1 MSVLIKNGTIVNADQ
16 SFSADVLCADGK
28 IQEIGSNISAPSG
41 AEIIDAA
48 GQFVMPGGIDP
59 HTHMQLPF
67 MGTVASEDFYTGTA
81 AGLAGGTTM
90 IIDFVIPS
98 PQTSILE
105 AYHQWREWAEKS
117 VADYSF
123 HVAITWWDE
132 TVHAD
137 MKTLVEKHGVN
148 SFKHFMA
155 YKGAI
160 MAPDEIL
167 VNSFNR
173 SLELGA
179 MPTVHAENGEMVAQ
193 LQKKIFDMG
202 ITGPEGHPLS
212 RPPEVEAEA
221 ANRAI
226 SIANV
231 YGVPLYIVHV
241 STKQSLEAITRARN
255 SGQKVFGEVL
265 AGHLLVDESVY
276 LDKNFESA
284 AAHVMSPPF
293 RAKEHQEALWK
304 GLLSGNLQTTA
315 TDHCCFCADQK
326 AAGKDDFRITPNGTA
341 GVENRME
348 VLWHHGV
355 NTGLFNMNEFVK
367 LTSTNAAQIFNI
379 YPRKGSI
386 SVGADADIVV
396 WDPEKTKKISAKTHH
411 QNIDFNIFEGM
422 EVKGCASHTISA
434 AKVVYA
440 NGELKVERG
449 AGRYVDRPPYSSFY
463 QGLDVQ
469 AEKNKP
475 KAVKRKNL
483 INF

>member
-16 SFSADVLCADGK
+16 SFQADVLCADGK

-48 GQFVMPGGIDP
+48 GQYVMPGGIDP

-90 IIDFVIPS
+90 IIDFVIPG
-98 PQTSILE
+98 PQQNIME
-105 AYHQWREWAEKS
+105 AYHQWREWSEKA

-137 MKTLVEKHGVN
+137 MKTLVEKYGVN

-160 MAPDEIL
+160 MATDEIL

-173 SLELGA
+173 ALELGA
-179 MPTVHAENGEMVAQ
+179 MVTVHAENGEMVAQ
-193 LQKKIFDMG
+193 LQEKIFNMG

-212 RPPEVEAEA
+212 RPPEVEGEA

-231 YGVPLYIVHV
+231 YGVPLYVVHV

-255 SGQKVFGEVL
+255 AGQKVFGEVL

-276 LDKNFESA
+276 LDKDFESA

-293 RAKEHQEALWK
+293 RAKEHQDALWK
-304 GLLSGNLQTTA
+304 GVLSGNLQTTA

-326 AAGKDDFRITPNGTA
+326 AAGKDDFRLTPNGTA
-341 GVENRME
+341 GIENRME

-396 WDPEKTKKISAKTHH
+396 WDPEATKTISAKTHH

-422 EVKGCASHTISA
+422 KVKGCASHTISA

-449 AGRYVDRPPYSSFY
+449 AGKYIERPAYASFY
-463 QGLDVQ
+463 QGLDIQ
-469 AEKNKP
+469 AEINKP
-475 KAVKRKNL
+475 KSVNR
-483 INF
+483 

>member
-16 SFSADVLCADGK
+16 SFQADVLCADGK

-48 GQFVMPGGIDP
+48 GQYVMPGGIDP

-90 IIDFVIPS
+90 IIDFVIPA
-98 PQTSILE
+98 PQQNIME
-105 AYHQWREWAEKS
+105 AYQQRREWAQKA

-137 MKTLVEKHGVN
+137 MQTLVEKYGVN

-160 MAPDEIL
+160 MATDEIL

-173 SLELGA
+173 ALELGA
-179 MPTVHAENGEMVAQ
+179 ICTVHAENGDMVAQ
-193 LQKKIFDMG
+193 LQNKIFEMG

-212 RPPEVEAEA
+212 RPPEVEGEA
-221 ANRAI
+221 ASRAI

-231 YGVPLYIVHV
+231 YGVPLYVVHV

-255 SGQKVFGEVL
+255 AGQKVFGEVL

-276 LDKNFESA
+276 LDKDFESA

-293 RAKEHQEALWK
+293 RAKEHQDALWK
-304 GLLSGNLQTTA
+304 GILSGNLQTTA
-315 TDHCCFCADQK
+315 TDHACFCNDQK

-341 GVENRME
+341 GIENRME

-379 YPRKGSI
+379 YPRKGTI

-396 WDPEKTKKISAKTHH
+396 WDPEATKTISAKTHH

-422 EVKGCASHTISA
+422 KVKGCASHTISA

-449 AGRYVDRPPYSSFY
+449 AGKYIERPAYASFY

-469 AEKNKP
+469 AEINKP
-475 KAVKRKNL
+475 KSVNR
-483 INF
+483 

>member
-28 IQEIGSNISAPSG
+28 IQEIGSNISAPNG
-41 AEIIDAA
+41 AEVIDAA

-434 AKVVYA
+434 AKVVYS

-475 KAVKRKNL
+475 KAVKR
-483 INF
+483 

>member
-16 SFSADVLCADGK
+16 SFQADVLCADGK
-28 IQEIGSNISAPSG
+28 IQEIGSNISAPNG

-48 GQFVMPGGIDP
+48 GQYVMPGGIDP

-90 IIDFVIPS
+90 IIDFVIPA
-98 PQTSILE
+98 PQQNIME
-105 AYHQWREWAEKS
+105 AYHQWRDWSQKA

-137 MKTLVEKHGVN
+137 MKTLVEKYGVN

-160 MAPDEIL
+160 MATDEIL

-173 SLELGA
+173 ALELGA
-179 MPTVHAENGEMVAQ
+179 ITTVHAENGEMVWQ
-193 LQKKIFDMG
+193 LQNKIFDMG

-212 RPPEVEAEA
+212 RPPEVEGEA

-226 SIANV
+226 TIADV
-231 YGVPLYIVHV
+231 FGVPLYVVHV
-241 STKQSLEAITRARN
+241 STKQSLDAITRARN

-276 LDKNFESA
+276 QDKNFESA

-293 RAKEHQEALWK
+293 RAKEHQDALWK

-326 AAGKDDFRITPNGTA
+326 AAGKDDFRKTPNGTA
-341 GVENRME
+341 GIENRME

-355 NTGLFNMNEFVK
+355 NTGLLNMNEFVK
-367 LTSTNAAQIFNI
+367 VTSTNAAQIFNI

-386 SVGADADIVV
+386 SIGADADIVV
-396 WDPEKTKKISAKTHH
+396 WDPEATKTISAKTHH

-422 EVKGCASHTISA
+422 KVKGCASHTISA

-440 NGELKVERG
+440 NGELNVERG
-449 AGRYVDRPPYSSFY
+449 AGKYVERPAYASFY
-463 QGLDVQ
+463 QGLDIQ
-469 AEKNKP
+469 AEINKP
-475 KAVKRKNL
+475 KSVNR
-483 INF
+483 

>member
-28 IQEIGSNISAPSG
+28 IQEIGSNISAPNG
-41 AEIIDAA
+41 AEVIDAA

-193 LQKKIFDMG
+193 LQQKIFDMG

-475 KAVKRKNL
+475 KAVKR
-483 INF
+483 

>member
-16 SFSADVLCADGK
+16 SFQADVLCADGK

-48 GQFVMPGGIDP
+48 GQYVMPGGIDP

-90 IIDFVIPS
+90 IIDFVIPA
-98 PQTSILE
+98 PQQNIME
-105 AYHQWREWAEKS
+105 AYQQWREWSQKA

-137 MKTLVEKHGVN
+137 MKTLVEKYGVN

-160 MAPDEIL
+160 MATDEIL

-173 SLELGA
+173 ALELGA
-179 MPTVHAENGEMVAQ
+179 MVTVHAENGEMVAQ
-193 LQKKIFDMG
+193 LQEKIFNMG

-212 RPPEVEAEA
+212 RPPEVEGEA
-221 ANRAI
+221 ASRAI

-231 YGVPLYIVHV
+231 YGVPLYVVHV

-255 SGQKVFGEVL
+255 AGQKVFGEVL

-276 LDKNFESA
+276 LDKDFESA

-293 RAKEHQEALWK
+293 RAKEHQDALWK
-304 GLLSGNLQTTA
+304 GILSGNLQTTA
-315 TDHCCFCADQK
+315 TDHACFCNDQK

-341 GVENRME
+341 GIENRME

-379 YPRKGSI
+379 YPRKGTI

-396 WDPEKTKKISAKTHH
+396 WDPEATKTISAKTHH

-422 EVKGCASHTISA
+422 KVKGCASHTISA

-449 AGRYVDRPPYSSFY
+449 AGKYIERPAYASFY
-463 QGLDVQ
+463 QGLDIQ
-469 AEKNKP
+469 AEINKP
-475 KAVKRKNL
+475 KSVNR
-483 INF
+483 

>member
-16 SFSADVLCADGK
+16 SFKADVLCADGK

-41 AEIIDAA
+41 AEVVDAT
-48 GQFVMPGGIDP
+48 GQYVMPGGIDP

-90 IIDFVIPS
+90 IIDFVIPA
-98 PQTSILE
+98 PQQNIIE
-105 AYHQWREWAEKS
+105 AYQQWREWSEKA

-137 MKTLVEKHGVN
+137 MKTLVEKYGVN

-160 MAPDEIL
+160 MATDEIL

-173 SLELGA
+173 ALELGA
-179 MPTVHAENGEMVAQ
+179 MVTVHAENGEMVSQ
-193 LQKKIFDMG
+193 LQEKIFNMG

-212 RPPEVEAEA
+212 RPPEVEGEA
-221 ANRAI
+221 ASRAI

-231 YGVPLYIVHV
+231 YGVPLYVVHV

-255 SGQKVFGEVL
+255 AGQTVFGEVL

-276 LDKNFESA
+276 LDKDFKSA

-293 RAKEHQEALWK
+293 RAKEHQDALWK
-304 GLLSGNLQTTA
+304 GILSGNLQTTA

-326 AAGKDDFRITPNGTA
+326 AAGKDDFRLTPNGTA

-355 NTGLFNMNEFVK
+355 NTGRLNMNEFVK

-396 WDPEKTKKISAKTHH
+396 WDPEATKTISAKTHH

-422 EVKGCASHTISA
+422 KVKGCASHTISA

-449 AGRYVDRPPYSSFY
+449 AGKYIERPAYASFY
-463 QGLDVQ
+463 QGLDRQ
-469 AEKNKP
+469 AEINKP
-475 KAVKRKNL
+475 KSVIR
-483 INF
+483 

>member
-16 SFSADVLCADGK
+16 SFKADVLCADGK
-28 IQEIGSNISAPSG
+28 IQEIGSNISAPNG
-41 AEIIDAA
+41 AEVIDAA

-475 KAVKRKNL
+475 KAVKR
-483 INF
+483 